1 MNAFSTCNQ
10 KKLPILIFSSNSRK
24 KNKKM
29 INNLKYTAQQKHYK
43 QSQNVH

>member
-1 MNAFSTCNQ
+1 MWMNAFSTCNQ

-29 INNLKYTAQQKHYK
+29 INNLKVYCTAETL
-43 QSQNVH
+43 